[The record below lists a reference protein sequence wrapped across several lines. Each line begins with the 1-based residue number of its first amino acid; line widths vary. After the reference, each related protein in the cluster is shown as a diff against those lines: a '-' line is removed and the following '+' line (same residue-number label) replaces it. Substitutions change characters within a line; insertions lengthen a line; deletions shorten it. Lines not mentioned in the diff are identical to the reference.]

1 MKLSRQN
8 TSDID
13 RHDKERSITGY
24 VRASELMRGNKHHF
38 IIENATAAEL
48 EAMDDL
54 LCETEFKHYCDI
66 CPLYDEGY
74 SCGWWVD
81 VDDVAEFKATYK
93 RLKGQVAAR
102 VQRNMATEQGDKLD
116 AMNVE
121 EVETVARVARQVAR
135 ELRSKQES
143 ISSLRAIG
151 TDRAIIMNP
160 YYSTYRPISQKGW
173 ELIHA
178 VLMVGTLDEVI
189 SWLYTLELNAEA
201 SIERRPTIAKLM
213 ECEELTYEVAH
224 RAIREANNSFAGA
237 VNLVRA
243 VKAKANSASAKAERL
258 SAETGFPV
266 PQCLSELEAEEDDYF
281 AARDRL
287 RSYVEV
293 AHAEALRLNLIID
306 MNFTASEDKA
316 FDAFR
321 KQFGYMDDSA
331 ACRNWL
337 TIHEEAL
344 EMNAEKEKE
353 VIPSIPFNPTIANDG
368 LTEEQG
374 KAYNAQ
380 NIFFYQSTGAQ
391 RAAAIDVA
399 HAEALE
405 INRETPRF
413 GEAADLLSER
423 IDNGNSTPL
432 NAAETLQVIFWTKLN
447 SVQREQAIENAH
459 TKALFIDDAMNR

>member
-1 MKLSRQN
+1 MKLSRQT

-13 RHDKERSITGY
+13 RHDKEGSITGY

-93 RLKGQVAAR
+93 RLKGQVTAR

-116 AMNVE
+116 AMDIE

-151 TDRAIIMNP
+151 TDKNIILNP
-160 YYSTYRPISQKGW
+160 YHSTSRKLSQKGW

-189 SWLYTLELNAEA
+189 SWLYTLELNAQA
-201 SIERRPTIAKLM
+201 SIERRPAIAKLM

-243 VKAKANSASAKAERL
+243 VKAKAK
-258 SAETGFPV
+258 
-266 PQCLSELEAEEDDYF
+266 EA
-281 AARDRL
+281 
-287 RSYVEV
+287 
-293 AHAEALRLNLIID
+293 
-306 MNFTASEDKA
+306 
-316 FDAFR
+316 
-321 KQFGYMDDSA
+321 
-331 ACRNWL
+331 
-337 TIHEEAL
+337 
-344 EMNAEKEKE
+344 
-353 VIPSIPFNPTIANDG
+353 IPAIPFNPTIHNDG

-413 GEAADLLSER
+413 SEAADLLSER
-423 IDNGNSTPL
+423 ISNGNSTPL
-432 NAAETLQVIFWTKLN
+432 NEAETLQVEFWTKLN
-447 SVQREQAIENAH
+447 SAQREHAVENAH
-459 TKALFIDDAMNR
+459 TKALFIDDAMNS